1 MKKTV
6 TANISGIVF
15 HIDEDAYEK
24 LGRYL
29 SKVKSH
35 FNAEAGS
42 DEILADIESRIAE
55 MFQEKI
61 TASKKVISIEDVNE
75 VISQLGEPEQMAEP
89 EEEPKSKG
97 PKFEERAQKR
107 LYRDPDDKYIAGVSG
122 GLGAFFNLDPVW
134 IRVAFVVF
142 TFVYGFG
149 PLLYIIL
156 WIVVPKAKTTAER
169 LEMRGEKVNL
179 SNIEKS
185 IKEEL
190 NELKDNIK
198 EFSEETK
205 QHFKKKEKSRADR
218 DRSAQLAAG
227 LMQVFVKA
235 AGIILIFLAFS
246 FLVALVSAIFFFPF
260 GLEITHGIF
269 GSSLPEIFSAF
280 LTSTQWVNL
289 ALISIVLIVGIPVFW
304 MLMTGIQLLF
314 DIKTTS
320 KYLGLITFIIW
331 LAAVAVLSIS
341 AVNGARNFTSHH
353 ETSSEYVFERSDW
366 PNLYVQLNESGVP
379 RELIRR
385 NRFQTSRW
393 SYLWKESSE
402 EALGIPELRLKTS
415 RNDNI
420 TLEVIK
426 ESRGPS
432 IRQAALN
439 AENINYTF
447 SQRDSLLLLDP
458 VFYFDKSA
466 GWRNQKVKLE
476 LSIPEDKAAM
486 LQKDFRRKM
495 WVQWSRSVNVVE
507 Q

>member
-29 SKVKSH
+29 SNVKSH

-42 DEILADIESRIAE
+42 DEILSDIEGRIAE

-61 TASKKVISIEDVNE
+61 TASKKVININDVNE
-75 VISQLGEPEQMAEP
+75 VITQLGEPEQMAEP

-97 PKFEERAQKR
+97 PRYEEKAQKR

-122 GLGAFFNLDPVW
+122 GLGAFFNIDPVW

-156 WIVVPKAKTTAER
+156 WIVVPKARTTAEK
-169 LEMRGEKVNL
+169 LEMRGEKVNI

-205 QHFKKKEKSRADR
+205 QHFKKKEKSKASR
-218 DRSAQLAAG
+218 DRSAQVAAG
-227 LMQVFVKA
+227 LVQVFVKA
-235 AGIILIFLAFS
+235 AGIILILLAFS
-246 FLVALVSAIFFFPF
+246 FLVAIISAIFFLPF
-260 GLEITHGIF
+260 GFEISEGII
-269 GSSLPEIFSAF
+269 GTSLPGIFSAF
-280 LTSTQWVNL
+280 LTSSQWVNL
-289 ALISIVLIVGIPVFW
+289 ALISIALIVGIPVFW

-320 KYLGLITFIIW
+320 KYLGLITFIVW
-331 LAAVAVLSIS
+331 LAAVGILSIT

-353 ETSSEYVFERSDW
+353 EISSEYVFETTDW
-366 PNLYVQLNESGVP
+366 PNLYIQLNESGFPHEV
-379 RELIRR
+379 IRQ
-385 NRFQTSRW
+385 NRFQVARW
-393 SYLWKESSE
+393 SYLWQESAD
-402 EALGIPELRLKTS
+402 EAKGIPELRLKPS
-415 RNDNI
+415 RNDQI
-420 TLEVIK
+420 MLEVIK

-432 IRQAALN
+432 LRQAALN
-439 AENINYTF
+439 AENIDF
-447 SQRDSLLLLDP
+447 SFYQSDSLLLLDP
-458 VFYFDKSA
+458 VFYFNKVD
-466 GWRNQKVKLE
+466 GWRNQQVKLE
-476 LSIPEDKAAM
+476 LSIPEDKVVM
-486 LQKDFRRKM
+486 LQKNLRKNM
-495 WVQWSRSVNVVE
+495 WVQWPRSLSVVE

>member
-29 SKVKSH
+29 ANVKSH
-35 FNAEAGS
+35 FNTDAGA

-61 TASKKVISIEDVNE
+61 TASKKVISIDDVNE

-142 TFVYGFG
+142 TFAYGFG

-169 LEMRGEKVNL
+169 LEMRGERVNI

-205 QHFKKKEKSRADR
+205 QHFKKKGKSSVDKNN
-218 DRSAQLAAG
+218 SARVAAG
-227 LMQVFVKA
+227 FINVLTKA
-235 AGIILIFLAFS
+235 AGVILIFIAFS
-246 FLVALVSAIFFFPF
+246 FALTIISGFWFMPFGFHFTHGMFHFSFADFFTPIFSSLYWTNASAIA
-260 GLEITHGIF
+260 I
-269 GSSLPEIFSAF
+269 A
-280 LTSTQWVNL
+280 
-289 ALISIVLIVGIPVFW
+289 VLLGIPIFW
-304 MLMTGIQLLF
+304 ILFAGIQLLF
-314 DIKTTS
+314 DIKSPS
-320 KYLGLITFIIW
+320 KYLGIITLILW
-331 LAAVAVLSIS
+331 LAAIATLGLATARGVKNFSSYAEGSSTYVLASNQWPSLYIQLDDDKMENEAIYWKTIRFGGRSI
-341 AVNGARNFTSHH
+341 GWQ
-353 ETSSEYVFERSDW
+353 ETHDRGF
-366 PNLYVQLNESGVP
+366 G
-379 RELIRR
+379 
-385 NRFQTSRW
+385 
-393 SYLWKESSE
+393 K
-402 EALGIPELRLKTS
+402 PELT
-415 RNDNI
+415 
-420 TLEVIK
+420 IK
-426 ESRGPS
+426 ESLNNDMVLQITKSSRGADPRDAGKHIS
-432 IRQAALN
+432 
-439 AENINYTF
+439 NIEYSF
-447 SQRDSLLLLDP
+447 IQKDSLLILDP
-458 VFYFDKSA
+458 VFYFDKDA

-476 LSIPEDKAAM
+476 LFIPEGKIVIPDTEVQNY
-486 LQKDFRRKM
+486 LQ
-495 WVQWSRSVNVVE
+495 VQIRNNVKTAN
-507 Q
+507 

>member
-29 SKVKSH
+29 SNVKSH

-42 DEILADIESRIAE
+42 DEILSDIEGRIAE

-61 TASKKVISIEDVNE
+61 TASKKVINIEDVNE
-75 VISQLGEPEQMAEP
+75 VIAQLGEPEQMAEP

-97 PKFEERAQKR
+97 HKYEEKAQKR
-107 LYRDPDDKYIAGVSG
+107 LYRDPDDKYIGGVSG
-122 GLGAFFNLDPVW
+122 GLGAFFNIDPVW

-169 LEMRGEKVNL
+169 LEMRGEKVNI

-205 QHFKKKEKSRADR
+205 QHFKKKEKSKVDR
-218 DRSAQLAAG
+218 DRSAQMAAG
-227 LMQVFVKA
+227 LVQVFVKA

-246 FLVALVSAIFFFPF
+246 FLVFLISAIFFFPF
-260 GLEITHGIF
+260 GFEISHGIF
-269 GSSLPEIFSAF
+269 GTSLPEIFSAF

-289 ALISIVLIVGIPVFW
+289 ALISIVLIIGIPVFW

-331 LAAVAVLSIS
+331 LAAIAILSIS

-353 ETSSEYVFERSDW
+353 EISSEYVLETTEW
-366 PNLYVQLNESGVP
+366 PNLYIRLNESGVP
-379 RELIRR
+379 HDVIRR
-385 NRFQTSRW
+385 NRFQVARW
-393 SYLWKESSE
+393 SYMWQESTDK
-402 EALGIPELRLKTS
+402 AMGVPELRLKAS
-415 RNDNI
+415 GNDQI

-432 IRQAALN
+432 IRQAAMN
-439 AENINYTF
+439 SESINF
-447 SQRDSLLLLDP
+447 SFYQKDSLLILDP
-458 VFYFDKSA
+458 VFYFDKDD

-476 LSIPEDKAAM
+476 LSIPEDKVAM
-486 LQKDFRRKM
+486 LQKNFRKNM
-495 WVQWSRSVNVVE
+495 DVQWSRAINVVE
-507 Q
+507 P